1 MRPIQLTMQA
11 FGSYGQK
18 TTIDF
23 TQPSQNL
30 FLITGDTGAGKT
42 TIFDAIVFA
51 LYGETSAG
59 TQESKKGGLEMQSQ
73 FATLRVKPF
82 VELQFSETS
91 GGETVLYT
99 VRRIPQHQRPYA
111 RGTGTT
117 TENESVEL
125 TLPDGRLFSQ
135 KKAETNQKL
144 EEIVGLTKNQ
154 FMQVAMIAQGEFM
167 ELLRA
172 DSNKKKAIFQKL
184 FHTESYQAIVDELS
198 RRRKAKLTEMAEI
211 RTICQNEVSHVV
223 IPQTYP
229 NAEALIERKAQLS
242 TAERL
247 NIADME
253 AFLQELAQLCQQL
266 QADEDATQQVYATAS
281 STRDTQRDALQQ
293 AKTLLTSFQ
302 QLETAQ
308 EELQRCTA
316 EEETIRE
323 TAVQIQKI
331 RNAHAVHTVYQ
342 RLKDAVDTAAATE
355 NALHQQEAALPELLL
370 QDKQATEAAQ
380 EAQQA
385 QSAELAAFTK
395 VSERVSN
402 ALTVLQ
408 ALDEA
413 TQTVRQ
419 REKQVQT
426 ADTAASKASD
436 AQQAFEDQETQWRK
450 QADKLSN
457 AETLLFQ
464 WQRET
469 AEADTMEE
477 EILSVAALGK
487 SVEDQKATVER
498 TAQAYADA
506 RSAFEQANEDYQLK
520 RQAFLDAQAGFIAKE
535 RLRPGCPCPVCG
547 SLDHPSPC
555 ELSLDHQQLTRE
567 VIDALAAS
575 VEQLQTAQTNAST
588 ASGTAAHLLKEK
600 QQHFDNA
607 SAKLQRYM
615 ASQIPETPN
624 PLDLDTARR
633 LLADWK
639 ARLTAEG
646 QLLQEN
652 AATLA
657 RVQSSLRDAAAQKQ
671 QLAEQTALASQQLA
685 DAKTA
690 LATAQEALR
699 GLQSQQ
705 DYPDRSTAQAALAQ
719 AQAVKEAQDAAYAAA
734 QRVAQKAKLA
744 RETAQ
749 TLLKRYKEEYPAQME
764 LQKQRQTAY
773 VQAMAEKNLT
783 EEDWKH
789 TVEHT
794 APADADKLQKR
805 MDAFQQRK
813 AAAQAA
819 RDTAQAAIGNLQKP
833 DLAALEAAAQTAEEQ
848 LQQAKEALTQLQN
861 ARATDSTV
869 YHHLAPKMEERG
881 RMSREFT
888 RIDSLYQRLSG
899 KVSGARMDIETFVQR
914 YHLRRILHAANARF
928 QTMSGGQFELRIIDI
943 DQAGVGKNH
952 GLDLMVYSTVTGKE
966 REINTL
972 SGGESFMAALSLAL
986 GMADQIQDNSAA
998 IHLDIMFIDEGFGSL
1013 DDRFRNQAVRVLQE
1027 MASGS
1032 KLIGIISHVTELK
1045 QEIDNQLLVSKDESG
1060 SHIRWVIN

>member
-1 MRPIQLTMQA
+1 MRPIRLTMEA

-73 FATLRVKPF
+73 FSALRVRPF
-82 VELQFSETS
+82 VELQFSETN
-91 GGETVLYT
+91 GGKTEIYT
-99 VRRIPQHQRPYA
+99 VCRVPQHQRPYA

-135 KKAETNQKL
+135 KKAETNRKL

-184 FHTESYQAIVDELS
+184 FHTETYQAIVDELS
-198 RRRKAKLTEMAEI
+198 RRRKAKLTEIAEI

-223 IPQTYP
+223 IPETYP
-229 NAEALIERKAQLS
+229 NAEALIQRKEQLS

-253 AFLQELAQLCQQL
+253 AFLQELAQLCSQL
-266 QADEDATQQVYATAS
+266 QADKAAAQKVCDTAS
-281 STRDTQRDALQQ
+281 SNRDTQRDALHRT
-293 AKTLLTSFQ
+293 KMLLTSFQ
-302 QLETAQ
+302 QLEAAQ
-308 EELQRCTA
+308 EELQRCAAA
-316 EEETIRE
+316 EETMRE
-323 TAVQIQKI
+323 TAQQIQMI
-331 RNAHAVHTVYQ
+331 RNAHAVHTVYL
-342 RLKDAVDTAAATE
+342 RLKDAQDTVSATE
-355 NALHQQEAALPELLL
+355 NALHQQEAALPELER
-370 QDKQATEAAQ
+370 QDKQAASAQQ

-385 QSAELAAFTK
+385 QRAELEAFTK
-395 VSERVSN
+395 VSERVSK
-402 ALTVLQ
+402 ALSVLQ
-408 ALDEA
+408 ALEEA
-413 TQTVRQ
+413 DQTVKL
-419 REKQVQT
+419 RENQVKKAQT
-426 ADTAASKASD
+426 AANDAAS
-436 AQQAFEDQETQWRK
+436 AQQAFENQENLWRR
-450 QADKLSN
+450 QADELSN

-464 WQRET
+464 WQKKVSEADAMAEEIRSVEVLGENVEAQNAIALHT
-469 AEADTMEE
+469 AQVYAEA
-477 EILSVAALGK
+477 
-487 SVEDQKATVER
+487 R
-498 TAQAYADA
+498 TASQQA
-506 RSAFEQANEDYQLK
+506 SGEYQQK
-520 RQAFLDAQAGFIAKE
+520 SQAFLDAQAGFLAKE
-535 RLRPGCPCPVCG
+535 RLRPGHPCPVCG
-547 SLDHPSPC
+547 SLDHPSPQT
-555 ELSLDHQQLTRE
+555 LSPDHQQLTRE
-567 VIDALAAS
+567 IIDALAAKA
-575 VEQLQTAQTNAST
+575 EQLQTAQTKAST
-588 ASGTAAHLLKEK
+588 AAGAAANLLEEK
-600 QQHFDNA
+600 QRQFDEA
-607 SAKLQRYM
+607 STKLQRSM
-615 ASQIPETPN
+615 ASQIPGTPN
-624 PLDLDTARR
+624 PLTLHTARQ
-633 LLADWK
+633 LLSDWK
-639 ARLTAEG
+639 AQLTAEG
-646 QLLQEN
+646 QLVQKN

-657 RVQSSLRDAAAQKQ
+657 QVQSALRGAADQKQ
-671 QLAEQTALASQQLA
+671 QLTERADRTTQQLT

-690 LATAQEALR
+690 LATAQETLR
-699 GLQSQQ
+699 GLQGQQ
-705 DYPDRSTAQAALAQ
+705 DYPDRATAQAALTQ
-719 AQAVKEAQDAAYAAA
+719 AKAAKEAQDAAYAAA
-734 QRVAQKAKLA
+734 DRAAQAAKSA
-744 RETAQ
+744 HENAQ
-749 TLLKRYKEEYPAQME
+749 TLLKRYKEEYPTQ
-764 LQKQRQTAY
+764 LQLREERQSAY
-773 VQAMAEKNLT
+773 VQAMTEKNLT
-783 EEDWKH
+783 EADWKH

-794 APADADKLQKR
+794 TPGDADRLQKR
-805 MDAFQQRK
+805 IDDFQQKK

-819 RDTAQAAIGNLQKP
+819 RNTAQAAIGDLQKP
-833 DLAALEAAAQTAEEQ
+833 DLHALEAAFQTAEEQ
-848 LQQAKEALTQLQN
+848 LQQANEAFSQLQN
-861 ARATDSTV
+861 IYAADHAV
-869 YHHLAPKMEERG
+869 YQHLAPKMEERS

-899 KVSGARMDIETFVQR
+899 KVSGARMDLETFVQR

-986 GMADQIQDNSAA
+986 GMADQIQDNSSA

-1027 MASGS
+1027 MAGGS

-1060 SHIRWVIN
+1060 SHVRWVIS